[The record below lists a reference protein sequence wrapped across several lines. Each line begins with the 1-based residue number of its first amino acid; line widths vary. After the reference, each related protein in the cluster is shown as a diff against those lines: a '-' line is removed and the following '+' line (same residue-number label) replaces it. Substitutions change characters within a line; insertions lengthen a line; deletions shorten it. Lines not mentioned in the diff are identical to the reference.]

1 MEGSERTTTRINH
14 LSSSTKSKQKKTK
27 QKQKRYS
34 LMIESFL
41 PNNTSNRF
49 NFIMT
54 LTREKNLWPPSQ
66 KWIDDSSTLSYNSNL
81 KISGYTLVRS
91 DDPSNNKRGGV
102 CIYYKSLL
110 PLRILNIQYLQES
123 IYFELKIGDK
133 TCSFLCL
140 YRSPS
145 QSQDDFETFTENL
158 ELNVENLVQGIRS

>member
-1 MEGSERTTTRINH
+1 M
-14 LSSSTKSKQKKTK
+14 
-27 QKQKRYS
+27 
-34 LMIESFL
+34 
-41 PNNTSNRF
+41 
-49 NFIMT
+49 
-54 LTREKNLWPPSQ
+54 
-66 KWIDDSSTLSYNSNL
+66 

-133 TCSFLCL
+133 TCNFLCL

-145 QSQDDFETFTENL
+145 QSQHDFETFTENL
-158 ELNVENLVQGIRS
+158 ELNKENLVQGIRS

>member
-1 MEGSERTTTRINH
+1 
-14 LSSSTKSKQKKTK
+14 
-27 QKQKRYS
+27 
-34 LMIESFL
+34 MIESFL

-91 DDPSNNKRGGV
+91 DDPSNKKRGGV

-110 PLRILNIQYLQES
+110 PLRIQYQYP
-123 IYFELKIGDK
+123 IFARKYIF
-133 TCSFLCL
+133 
-140 YRSPS
+140 
-145 QSQDDFETFTENL
+145 
-158 ELNVENLVQGIRS
+158 